1 MQRAQAAARPHGAV
15 GIAFDSFV
23 DEGLQIGSEVIGRG
37 ANGIVYRG
45 TLARAEGEVPV
56 AVKML
61 APGATPTE
69 HAAFVREFNTHQHAA
84 AKCRG
89 VAQVFGCGKRGD
101 SLCLVM
107 KLYKQ
112 SLKDYLELPLAA
124 APDAVRQPL
133 PLPEAMDMLVQIA
146 TNLAELHAANVR
158 VQDLKPGNIL
168 MDEEGKLVLA
178 DFGLATLIVK
188 TIQTIASSP
197 GGTPNYSPPEQLDV
211 SLGALT
217 EKIDVWAFG
226 CVAVELLTGQVPWHG
241 MTHMQIMASVLMRK
255 QTPSLPAG
263 CEAPSVRSTHRTRAA
278 RRSSTTP
285 RCASSRTGR
294 RPKARPRRGRSTSTP
309 TRPACPWSSMARLSV
324 EEPSRSPTLPWVS
337 RLLTLASS
345 LARSRPRRWTARP
358 CWPRTPSTPGA
369 RPPRST

>member
-1 MQRAQAAARPHGAV
+1 MQRAKSSPRSHGAV
-15 GIAFDSFV
+15 GIAFESFI
-23 DEGLQIGSEVIGRG
+23 DEGLQISSEVVGRG

-61 APGATPTE
+61 APGAAPTE

-84 AKCRG
+84 SKCRG

-107 KLYKQ
+107 KLYQQ
-112 SLKDYLELPLAA
+112 SLKEYLELPLDAP
-124 APDAVRQPL
+124 PDAVRQPL
-133 PLPEAMDMLVQIA
+133 PLPEAMRMLEQIA

-197 GGTPNYSPPEQLDV
+197 GGTPNYSPPEQLDTD
-211 SLGALT
+211 LGPLT
-217 EKIDVWAFG
+217 EKIDIWAFG
-226 CVAVELLTGQVPWHG
+226 CVAVELLTGQVPWQG
-241 MTHMQIMASVLMRK
+241 KTHMQIMASVLMRK

-263 CEAPSVRSTHRTRAA
+263 CEAPEGMAEVLAKCWSYEAA
-278 RRSSTTP
+278 
-285 RCASSRTGR
+285 GV
-294 RPKARPRRGRSTSTP
+294 PRRISWCWRCGSWPRRTSTE
-309 TRPACPWSSMARLSV
+309 ADK
-324 EEPSRSPTLPWVS
+324 
-337 RLLTLASS
+337 
-345 LARSRPRRWTARP
+345 
-358 CWPRTPSTPGA
+358 PGA
-369 RPPRST
+369 GKRRRRHR